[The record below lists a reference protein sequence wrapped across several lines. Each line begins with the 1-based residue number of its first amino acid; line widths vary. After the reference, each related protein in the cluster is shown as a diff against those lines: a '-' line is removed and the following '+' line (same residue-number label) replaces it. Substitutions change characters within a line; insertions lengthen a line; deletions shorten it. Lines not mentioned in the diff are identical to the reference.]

1 MVIILVLLSKMRLDI
16 RILQGM
22 SAVKKSILSP
32 MKVMVIKRIDPAR
45 FAIECNN
52 CSPFLLHSIIAK
64 KYV

>member
-1 MVIILVLLSKMRLDI
+1 
-16 RILQGM
+16 
-22 SAVKKSILSP
+22 
-32 MKVMVIKRIDPAR
+32 MKIMVIKRIDPAR